1 VTVMDLVE
9 LAQMMRD
16 PDPKV
21 RAAAVARA
29 RKTTAHAAGGA
40 AAAYTAADALKHSV
54 GQSGGSRARQALTAG
69 GLTGVAGAS
78 AAMEGLG
85 DASRPFVDKLVSGGR

>member
-1 VTVMDLVE
+1 MDLVE

-29 RKTTAHAAGGA
+29 RKTTAHAVGGA
-40 AAAYTAADALKHSV
+40 AAASAISDALKHSV
-54 GQSGGSRARQALTAG
+54 GQSGGSRAKQALTAG
-69 GLTGVAGAS
+69 GLTGVAGTS
-78 AAMEGLG
+78 AAIAGLG
-85 DASRPFVDKLVSGGR
+85 DVSRPYVDKIVSGGR